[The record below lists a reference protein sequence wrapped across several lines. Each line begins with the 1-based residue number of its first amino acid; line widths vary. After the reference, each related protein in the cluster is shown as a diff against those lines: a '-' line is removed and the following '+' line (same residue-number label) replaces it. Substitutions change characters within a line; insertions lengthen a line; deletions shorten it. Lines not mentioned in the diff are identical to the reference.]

1 MDDRGVVSG
10 LTCNICQYHLDGSM
24 FRTLNCFHVFCSEC
38 AAKTFAMAA
47 SCPVCHAR
55 ISEGEVNETIVGV
68 GGLPIEE
75 ALYNYAFKENSW
87 ASIVDNLCRVQHQ
100 TLLLSSELTYIIA

>member
-1 MDDRGVVSG
+1 
-10 LTCNICQYHLDGSM
+10 M
-24 FRTLNCFHVFCSEC
+24 FRTLTCLHVFCSEC

-47 SCPVCHAR
+47 SCPVCQSR
-55 ISEGEVNETIVGV
+55 LNEGEVQETIVGV

-75 ALYNYAFKENSW
+75 AVYNYAFKENSW

-100 TLLLSSELTYIIA
+100 TLLLTSNPMSFVPRHIHLA